1 MTQTSHDF
9 PFGSAVKHS
18 EISGTAADN
27 VKYQDCYY
35 ENFNWAVLENA
46 LKWKQMERNQVS
58 ACVRAMTSSLIELY

>member
-18 EISGTAADN
+18 EISGTAGDN

-46 LKWKQMERNQVS
+46 LKWIQMERNQVS
-58 ACVRAMTSSLIELY
+58 ARAYVR